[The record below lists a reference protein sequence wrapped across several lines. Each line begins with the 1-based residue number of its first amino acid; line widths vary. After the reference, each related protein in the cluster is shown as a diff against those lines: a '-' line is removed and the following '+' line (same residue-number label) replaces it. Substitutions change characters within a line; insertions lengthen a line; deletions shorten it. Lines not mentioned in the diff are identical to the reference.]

1 MKMIAKRFSSSSAGV
16 LLEKS
21 YQKKI
26 TECSGTKR
34 LWGSLS
40 LVKPYVVHLKRNFS
54 IYFFLGNFK
63 KSRKNTNAFIKINR
77 ACFDE
82 YLYKYF
88 LKVDKTVDT
97 CRSLSKQ
104 SVSKCSE
111 QMYNVESSGKY
122 FSFCPHLI
130 WRSHSCLISFCLF
143 DGIWWKCKA
152 CVHYF

>member
-40 LVKPYVVHLKRNFS
+40 LVKPYVVHLKKNFS
-54 IYFFLGNFK
+54 IYFFLENFD
-63 KSRKNTNAFIKINR
+63 R

-82 YLYKYF
+82 YFYKYF
-88 LKVDKTVDT
+88 LKVDKTYLQIFFKTIFFKTLWADDYCRILWKIFFILSTFDT
-97 CRSLSKQ
+97 TKLFFI
-104 SVSKCSE
+104 
-111 QMYNVESSGKY
+111 NF
-122 FSFCPHLI
+122 FSF
-130 WRSHSCLISFCLF
+130 
-143 DGIWWKCKA
+143 IWWYLIKT
-152 CVHYF
+152 